1 MKRNNH
7 QSEQISPHLED
18 KILLPTL
25 VPTSSIQVPSETCAQ
40 LPAVGLGYTD
50 RGLLL
55 SYELSLTGINHNL
68 LSKPSP
74 GSCKPFYRC
83 QNSKIASPDRFC
95 QCSYCLGRETD
106 FWCFVLHLFSQI
118 LLPMHHFLLYY
129 IGQYKNN

>member
-1 MKRNNH
+1 MKSSNH

-18 KILLPTL
+18 KILLSTL
-25 VPTSSIQVPSETCAQ
+25 VPTSSIQVPSETRPQ

-55 SYELSLTGINHNL
+55 SYELSLTRINHSL

-74 GSCKPFYRC
+74 GSCKPFCRC
-83 QNSKIASPDRFC
+83 HNSKMATPDRFC

-106 FWCFVLHLFSQI
+106 FWRFVLHPFPQI
-118 LLPMHHFLLYY
+118 LIPMHHFLLY
-129 IGQYKNN
+129 